1 MHGTENLANYSL
13 GASKIMVAEG
23 ETTTATLL
31 NQHDSWLHSK
41 YLILILT
48 PHTKKLLFATD
59 QDH

>member
-31 NQHDSWLHSK
+31 NQHDS
-41 YLILILT
+41 
-48 PHTKKLLFATD
+48 
-59 QDH
+59 